1 MNPKINELLHRIQE
15 IESEIEQEVKKR
27 RAELQADFEEK
38 RVRFEEEVLAQ
49 QRRFKTGLLQ
59 YVLTAHWGVALTAP
73 IIYSVFFP
81 MVIFDVFVTVYQW
94 VCFPVYGA

>member
-1 MNPKINELLHRIQE
+1 MNPKINELLDRIQK

-49 QRRFKTGLLQ
+49 QRRFKTGLLK
-59 YVLTAHWGVALTAP
+59 YVLTANWLVALTAP

-81 MVIFDVFVTVYQW
+81 W
-94 VCFPVYGA
+94 